1 MPFEGNDPVTPAP
14 GGEPSPR
21 RPVVPSSR
29 PARVMALDEAL
40 FARGYEF
47 DFFQAVR
54 LLEMLADDPD
64 RPAGPPPV
72 EEALRFKA
80 HLSMAFPAS
89 AVHAVE
95 PPADARPVPAVTVS
109 FLGMTGPCGALPLH
123 YTHLLM
129 RLAREGRGSER
140 TALRDWLD
148 LFNHRAVSLFFRA
161 WEKYRFPV
169 PYFRHARGRR
179 ARAPGR
185 GTEPDAF
192 T

>member
-1 MPFEGNDPVTPAP
+1 MTAEPQGTLPDTP
-14 GGEPSPR
+14 PR
-21 RPVVPSSR
+21 PTRAMS
-29 PARVMALDEAL
+29 LDEAL

-64 RPAGPPPV
+64 RPAGPPP
-72 EEALRFKA
+72 
-80 HLSMAFPAS
+80 
-89 AVHAVE
+89 
-95 PPADARPVPAVTVS
+95 DARPVPAVTVS

-169 PYFRHARGRR
+169 PYFRHARG
-179 ARAPGR
+179 
-185 GTEPDAF
+185 
-192 T
+192 